1 MRRLFDGETGAIRD
15 NVILNT
21 AAALVVC
28 EKVNSLKEGI
38 KLAQMNIDSGLA
50 QKKLKSL
57 SDQYECFEDHML
69 KEIRRGKFF
78 KKTSYF

>member
-28 EKVNSLKEGI
+28 EIAKSLKEGI
-38 KLAQMNIDSGLA
+38 LLARNNIDSGLA
-50 QKKLKSL
+50 LKKLNSL
-57 SDQYECFEDHML
+57 S
-69 KEIRRGKFF
+69 G
-78 KKTSYF
+78 S